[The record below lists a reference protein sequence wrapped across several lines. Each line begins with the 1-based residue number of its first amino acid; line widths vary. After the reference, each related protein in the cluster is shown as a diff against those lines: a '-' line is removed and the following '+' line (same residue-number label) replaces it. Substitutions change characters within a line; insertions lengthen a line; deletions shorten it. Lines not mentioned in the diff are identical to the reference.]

1 MASMP
6 APAELP
12 ECPARNAIRAISTI
26 RLALPPARIS
36 NSMRRAGVIS
46 DRGWSREFDDPIVL
60 PEGEKLR
67 TLRDAAT
74 YVTGLPKKEAAL
86 PEMAGRDRG
95 AHTRRRSRRPNDVRS
110 HWYDETLLTRR
121 APVRFLTQG
130 KASRQTQTRAR
141 SMKQEAVEV
150 ADESLAPS
158 EQLAGVAFAQMHTPY
173 PT

>member
-6 APAELP
+6 APAEVQ

-26 RLALPPARIS
+26 RLALLPARIS

-74 YVTGLPKKEAAL
+74 YVTGLPKKESAQPEWQAAIEAL
-86 PEMAGRDRG
+86 ILVADRGGPTMFSRIGVIKALNRHVERVFDPSRKDHHWGRRNLARDR
-95 AHTRRRSRRPNDVRS
+95 
-110 HWYDETLLTRR
+110 
-121 APVRFLTQG
+121 
-130 KASRQTQTRAR
+130 
-141 SMKQEAVEV
+141 
-150 ADESLAPS
+150 
-158 EQLAGVAFAQMHTPY
+158 
-173 PT
+173 